1 MRSLSRHRR
10 EIMRLLEG
18 INEASALRLRQSC
31 CGCVG
36 FEIGQGRFVTGGI
49 SCQGTVNGARPQISA
64 SRRLV
69 CLLLKSRRTAPRMAR
84 MSRPT
89 LENGERIHLVDAK
102 GRHYA
107 LTLKA
112 GDVYQLS
119 GHKIT
124 HDDLIGKPDGSI
136 VTLSGD
142 RPMLALR
149 PTFGEYVLKM
159 PRGAQVL
166 YPKDLALIPMW
177 ADVYPGARVF
187 EAGTGSGALTMAL
200 LRAVGSRGLVV
211 TYEAREDFARTARQ
225 NIERYM
231 GATPNLLAFRNNAY
245 EGIQLLEDGAPFD
258 RLVLDLPEPWQ
269 VVPHAAQVLR
279 SGGIYLSFVPTV
291 PQVQQTVAALQ
302 GTAVFTMIETFE
314 TLLRTW
320 SIQGRSVRPDHRM
333 VAHSG
338 FITVARKV
346 EPGFWSHGR
355 NRPSLLED
363 GTATDD
369 DRKDAPE

>member
-1 MRSLSRHRR
+1 
-10 EIMRLLEG
+10 
-18 INEASALRLRQSC
+18 
-31 CGCVG
+31 
-36 FEIGQGRFVTGGI
+36 
-49 SCQGTVNGARPQISA
+49 
-64 SRRLV
+64 
-69 CLLLKSRRTAPRMAR
+69 
-84 MSRPT
+84 MSH
-89 LENGERIHLVDAK
+89 LQNGERIHLVDKK
-102 GRHYA
+102 GRQYA

-112 GDVYQLS
+112 GDLYQIS
-119 GHKIT
+119 GHKIA
-124 HDDLIGKPDGSI
+124 HDELIGKPDGSL

-142 RPMLALR
+142 KMMLALR

-200 LRAVGSRGLVV
+200 LRAVGPRGQVV
-211 TYEAREDFARTARQ
+211 TYEAREDFARTAMT

-231 GATPNLLAFRNNAY
+231 GAVPNLVSLRKNAY
-245 EGIQLLEDGAPFD
+245 EGIDLLDDGVPFD

-269 VVPHAAQVLR
+269 VVPHAARALR
-279 SGGIYLSFVPTV
+279 SGGVYLSFVPTV
-291 PQVQQTVAALQ
+291 PQVQQTVEALERA
-302 GTAVFTMIETFE
+302 AVFGMVETFE

-338 FITVARKV
+338 FLTVARRV
-346 EPGFWSHGR
+346 EAGFWSPRQTGK
-355 NRPSLLED
+355 PTAED
-363 GTATDD
+363 TGSEARGEDE
-369 DRKDAPE
+369 AL

>member
-1 MRSLSRHRR
+1 
-10 EIMRLLEG
+10 
-18 INEASALRLRQSC
+18 
-31 CGCVG
+31 
-36 FEIGQGRFVTGGI
+36 
-49 SCQGTVNGARPQISA
+49 
-64 SRRLV
+64 
-69 CLLLKSRRTAPRMAR
+69 
-84 MSRPT
+84 MSRAAFQ
-89 LENGERIHLVDAK
+89 NGDRIHLVDAK

-119 GHKIT
+119 GHKIA
-124 HDDLIGKPDGSI
+124 HDELIDKPDGSI
-136 VTLSGD
+136 VTLSGGKS
-142 RPMLALR
+142 MLALK
-149 PTFGEYVLKM
+149 PTFGDYVLKM

-200 LRAVGSRGLVV
+200 LRAVGPRGLVV
-211 TYEAREDFARTARQ
+211 TYEAREDFARTARL

-231 GATPNLLAFRNNAY
+231 GAVPNLIALRNNAY
-245 EGIQLLEDGAPFD
+245 EGIQLLEDGVPFD

-269 VVPHAAQVLR
+269 VVPHAAKVLR

-302 GTAVFTMIETFE
+302 DATVFGMMETFE

-338 FITVARKV
+338 FLTVARKV
-346 EPGFWSHGR
+346 EPGFWPRGR
-355 NRPSLLED
+355 NTQSDHESD
-363 GTATDD
+363 GQDEAEG
-369 DRKDAPE
+369 KDETR